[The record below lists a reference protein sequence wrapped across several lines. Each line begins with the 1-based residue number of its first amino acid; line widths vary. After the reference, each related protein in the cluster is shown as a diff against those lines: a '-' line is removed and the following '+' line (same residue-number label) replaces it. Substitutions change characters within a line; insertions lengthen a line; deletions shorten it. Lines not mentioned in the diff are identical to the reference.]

1 LPYNIVCLFVCL
13 FAAWQVTELERR
25 MVEMNKSATELTEAV
40 TNIKVALQVCLR
52 GPVRTYAHC
61 TEARNRAGPRV
72 DALVCA
78 VGARL
83 CALHRGT
90 NRAGPHVDAPVCAG
104 CGWGSAVC
112 CYSGHA

>member
-1 LPYNIVCLFVCL
+1 
-13 FAAWQVTELERR
+13 

-61 TEARNRAGPRV
+61 TEARIGLGRRV

-78 VGARL
+78 VGAGL
-83 CALHRGT
+83 CAATLDTLNGRTYLAVRRTADG
-90 NRAGPHVDAPVCAG
+90 RACELVTR
-104 CGWGSAVC
+104 
-112 CYSGHA
+112 